1 MWIFWCQV
9 MMISSRRA
17 KSGQIWTKTM
27 IFMVLSNGI
36 GCELHAN
43 ALSIIV
49 LCFVKHLQALGNC
62 FRALLSLKYQLE
74 IDFDQFWLTADK
86 VSESTL

>member
-1 MWIFWCQV
+1 
-9 MMISSRRA
+9 
-17 KSGQIWTKTM
+17 
-27 IFMVLSNGI
+27 MVLSNGI

-74 IDFDQFWLTADK
+74 IDFDQFWLTANK
-86 VSESTL
+86 VSESTLEASFTQNDLRATLALRV